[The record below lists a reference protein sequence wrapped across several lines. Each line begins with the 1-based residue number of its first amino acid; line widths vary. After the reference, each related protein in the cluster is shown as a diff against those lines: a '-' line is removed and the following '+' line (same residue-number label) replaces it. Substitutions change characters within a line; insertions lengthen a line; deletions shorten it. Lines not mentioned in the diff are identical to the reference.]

1 MATPIYKNKG
11 LKDTEICV
19 HAVRSDNKEFEYEG
33 VKWRVTKLDGLAT
46 PQIELFNEKKGV
58 GHGTYVTGSRYDA
71 RDVDISARAQLKAT
85 ITADRE
91 TAVNFHSLDYTYTLY
106 FFYMGRFAVLEN
118 CKLQG
123 FKCTNDKTMK
133 RSEIE
138 VSYYQAD
145 PVIAKTGYYETET
158 IEKSSSN
165 TYPLPSNT
173 SYSEASAI
181 SYVEFQVGDNQECE
195 YCYVGGSQYY
205 FHTTRPNYYVP
216 ANSTVRLV
224 QDYIDGVKVVIAYV
238 NGVEKMRFNN
248 RTLSWSGTFSM
259 RVWTGGSGS
268 TVYPES
274 IDVRYAHAGDTN
286 VRGI

>member
-181 SYVEFQVGDNQECE
+181 SYVEFQTGEGQECS
-195 YCYVGGSQYY
+195 YCYCGGDQYY
-205 FHTTRPNYYVP
+205 FAVGTYLVP
-216 ANSTVRLV
+216 ANSTVRLA
-224 QDYIDGVKVVIAYV
+224 QDYIDDVKVVIAYV

-248 RTLSWSGTFSM
+248 RTLAYTGNFSM
-259 RVWTGGSGS
+259 RCKVDGSYE
-268 TVYPES
+268 TLRPDS